1 MWPRRA
7 DREAGGH
14 GGSGGV
20 PGRRWR
26 RVALSLLLG
35 GCGESAAPAS
45 DVVHFYNWSDYIGP
59 DTIADFERETGIEVV
74 YDVFDSNDVLEGR
87 LLAGSTGFD
96 VVVPT
101 GSFFAVQR
109 EAGVFRE
116 IDRAALT
123 NYGNL
128 DPEILAR
135 VARLDPGN
143 SHAVPY
149 MYGTTGLGYDIA
161 KIRARMPDAPL
172 DSWELLFDPEN
183 AARFADCGIAILDAP
198 DELHWITMHYLGFDP
213 ESGVREEIERGMA
226 VIAAIR
232 PHVRYFH
239 SSAYIDD
246 LANGE
251 ICLALGWS
259 GDIFQARN
267 DAREGLDI
275 RYVIPREGTLI
286 WFDLLAIPVDAPH
299 PEAAHA
305 LIDFLLRPGIAAANT
320 NAVWYPTPNRAAL
333 PLVDPAIRD
342 DPMIYPNPET
352 LARLTPDIPDP
363 PRVVRMRNRAWTNVK
378 SGRTES
384 R

>member
-1 MWPRRA
+1 MPR
-7 DREAGGH
+7 
-14 GGSGGV
+14 V
-20 PGRRWR
+20 PAFWR
-26 RVALSLLLG
+26 LLPLLLAA
-35 GCGESAAPAS
+35 CGEAAGPEAPR
-45 DVVHFYNWSDYIGP
+45 VHVYNWSDYIAP
-59 DTIADFERETGIEVV
+59 DTVSAFERETGIDVV

-101 GSFFAVQR
+101 GAFFAVQR

-116 IDRAALT
+116 IDRTALT

-128 DPEILAR
+128 DPGILGR

-161 KIRARMPDAPL
+161 KIRERMPDAPL
-172 DSWELLFDPEN
+172 DSWDLLFVPEN

-198 DELHWITMHYLGFDP
+198 DELHWITMHWLGLDP
-213 ESGVREEIERGMA
+213 ESGVREEIERGLA
-226 VIAAIR
+226 TIAAIR
-232 PHVRYFH
+232 PYVRYFH

-259 GDIFQARN
+259 GDVFQARK
-267 DAREGLDI
+267 DARAGLDI

-305 LIDFLLRPGIAAANT
+305 WIDFLLRPEVAAANT
-320 NAVWYPTPNRAAL
+320 DAVWYPTPNRAAL
-333 PLVDPAIRD
+333 PFVDPEIRD
-342 DPMIYPNPET
+342 DPMVFPTPEI
-352 LARLTPDIPDP
+352 LERLIPDIPDP
-363 PRVVRMRNRAWTNVK
+363 PAVVRVRNRAWANVK
-378 SGRTES
+378 AGRMAAP
-384 R
+384 